1 LITSETVD
9 ASDDASTPDDDPL
22 DPFFAEGLI
31 TAVLRT
37 EKSGKEGTV
46 YCCRASGEAGD
57 GLLAAKVYRSRS
69 RRNFKNDAIYREG
82 RVILNGH
89 DQRAARKKTAWGR
102 EFQFASWIGHEYDTL
117 RALHAMGADVPRP
130 ISRSGNAILME
141 YIGDEERAAPML
153 SGVTLPD
160 DEVRPLFERL
170 LTTVRGLLAANYI
183 HGDLSPYNVLYHEG
197 RAVVIDFPQTV
208 DPRQNSRAF
217 DLLARD
223 VDRVCAYFSRYGVRT
238 DPQRMARHLW
248 ERYLRSDL

>member
-1 LITSETVD
+1 VITRETVD
-9 ASDDASTPDDDPL
+9 SYDDESISEDDPL
-22 DPFFAEGLI
+22 DAFFAQGLI
-31 TAVLRT
+31 TEVLRT

-46 YCCRASGEAGD
+46 YCCRASGDAGQ

-69 RRNFKNDAIYREG
+69 RRDFKNDAIYREG
-82 RVILNGH
+82 RVIMNGH
-89 DQRAARKKTAWGR
+89 DRRAAQKKTAWGR

-117 RALHAMGADVPRP
+117 RTLHGLGADVPRP

-153 SGVTLPD
+153 SGVALPS
-160 DEVRPLFERL
+160 DEVRPLFERV
-170 LTTVRGLLAANYI
+170 LTTIQRLLAANYI
-183 HGDLSPYNVLYHEG
+183 HGDLSPYNILYLEG

-223 VDRVCAYFSRYGVRT
+223 IDRVCAYFARYGLQT

-248 ERYLRSDL
+248 GRFLHSDL